1 MNTMLKLDEENK
13 RFIEAIG
20 NSSRLKILLVLW
32 KSDKE
37 LTVYK
42 ICQCTGLGRSAV
54 SRHLRNLVE
63 TRLVS
68 RRIYGEIPLYA
79 INVNDFRAMAVVEF
93 FSKMKL

>member
-1 MNTMLKLDEENK
+1 MLRLDEEKK
-13 RFIEAIG
+13 RFIEVIG
-20 NSSRLKILLVLW
+20 NPSRLKILLVLW
-32 KSDKE
+32 KSEKE

-42 ICQCTGLGRSAV
+42 ICQRTGLGRSSAT
-54 SRHLRNLVE
+54 RHLRNLIE

>member
-1 MNTMLKLDEENK
+1 MLKLDEEKN

-42 ICQCTGLGRSAV
+42 ICQRTGLGRSAA
-54 SRHLRNLVE
+54 SRHLRSLVE
-63 TRLVS
+63 TELVS
-68 RRIYGEIPLYA
+68 RKIYGEIPMYT
-79 INVNDFRAMAVVEF
+79 INRDDFRAKTVVEF
-93 FSKMKL
+93 FIKIKV

>member
-1 MNTMLKLDEENK
+1 MLKLDEEKK

-20 NSSRLKILLVLW
+20 NQSRLKILLVLW

-42 ICQCTGLGRSAV
+42 ICQRTGLGRSAV
-54 SRHLRNLVE
+54 SRHLHNLVE
-63 TRLVS
+63 IGLVS

-79 INVNDFRAMAVVEF
+79 INKDNFSSVALIDFFAR
-93 FSKMKL
+93 MKL